1 MIFLNTTAY
10 HVSCNDDSKC
20 HSSLVTCPNENSSTA
35 DDLTQND
42 DFYTDSRTTMT
53 CSDENEP
60 LQNQGTNDSRID
72 QHTQPPPYYA
82 YSRQLYGAEEHRKI
96 QALQSVQK
104 SLLLFLISKRET
116 TDYMLLYLRKSQI
129 K

>member
-1 MIFLNTTAY
+1 M
-10 HVSCNDDSKC
+10 SCNDDSRC
-20 HSSLVTCPNENSSTA
+20 HWSLATCPNENSSTA
-35 DDLTQND
+35 DDLARTD
-42 DFYTDSRTTMT
+42 DFCTDSRTTMT

-72 QHTQPPPYYA
+72 EHTQPAPYYA
-82 YSRQLYGAEEHRKI
+82 YSRQLYDAEEHRKI